1 MLSLPIREN
10 SQVAE
15 ARRMARALAQQS
27 GFDEQDIARIA
38 LVVTEIAT
46 NLVKYSDE
54 GELLIS
60 SVGVGGK
67 SGIDVIALDRGPGIK
82 DLAGSLRNGYSTT
95 GSPGTGMGA
104 IIRQSAIFD
113 IYTQP
118 EKGTAVFS
126 RVRPLQRS
134 APGLRWEI
142 EIGAVCKAAPGENVS
157 GDAWKARCQPNG
169 GLIVIADGLGHGPA
183 AAEAAEKAIRAF
195 DASSHVSPASMVAA
209 MNGALRS
216 TRGAAVAV
224 AQIDFTAG
232 IIAFAGI
239 GNISGTLIDE
249 ETTRKTMSHN
259 GIVGHT
265 VRSIQEFI
273 YPCSRNTLVVLHTDG
288 LATSWHLQAYP
299 GLTEKHP
306 GVVAAIL
313 YRDFTRGRDD
323 VTVVVARCSRNA

>member
-1 MLSLPIREN
+1 MLSLRIREN

-15 ARRMARALAQQS
+15 ARRMARALAQQL
-27 GFDEQDIARIA
+27 GFGEQDTARIA

-46 NLVKYSDE
+46 NLIKYSDE

-60 SVGVGGK
+60 SVEVGGT
-67 SGIDVIALDRGPGIK
+67 SGVDVVALDRGPGIE
-82 DLAGSLRNGYSTT
+82 DLAGCLRNGYSTT
-95 GSPGTGMGA
+95 GSLGTGLGA
-104 IIRQSAIFD
+104 IIRQSAVFD

-118 EKGTAVFS
+118 GKGTAVFS
-126 RVRPLQRS
+126 RVRPTHRCALGSR
-134 APGLRWEI
+134 GEL

-157 GDAWKARCQPNG
+157 GDAWKARCQPDG
-169 GLIVIADGLGHGPA
+169 GVIVIADGLGHGPA
-183 AAEAAEKAIRAF
+183 AAEAAQKVVQAF
-195 DASSHVSPASMVAA
+195 DASPHISPASMVAA
-209 MNGALRS
+209 MNGPLRS

-224 AQIDFTAG
+224 ARIDFAAG
-232 IIAFAGI
+232 KIAFAGI
-239 GNISGTLIDE
+239 GNISGTIIDE
-249 ETTRKTMSHN
+249 KVTRKTVSHN

-265 VRSIQEFI
+265 GHTVQEFL
-273 YPCSRNTLVVLHTDG
+273 YPCSRKTLVVLHTDG

-323 VTVVVARCSRNA
+323 VTVVVARYPQNA